1 MQNISRHISQDI
13 PLFHCDDCQTNPDDP
28 PIWYFQFFV
37 KSLDSISFFCS
48 LQVWVHGLPDYFDRN
63 CLGLSYIWLCK
74 FSCKKNNCLLVLYMV
89 FLLFKTI
96 GCLFYIRLCKFSS
109 FLKQLVV
116 NFENILQVLK
126 PLLGPFLARSVM
138 PPINAIL
145 DKYCIW
151 SHLYLITSCFFLHCV
166 SYIFTVTINMMI
178 PGLPQQVFHPFLM
191 IATYFHHQ
199 QFHWHDHKK
208 TIITLD
214 MDRLL
219 DLWFFNLLLYVLV
232 IAAFATFL
240 ILDTKVVALD

>member
-1 MQNISRHISQDI
+1 M
-13 PLFHCDDCQTNPDDP
+13 
-28 PIWYFQFFV
+28 
-37 KSLDSISFFCS
+37 
-48 LQVWVHGLPDYFDRN
+48 
-63 CLGLSYIWLCK
+63 
-74 FSCKKNNCLLVLYMV
+74 
-89 FLLFKTI
+89 
-96 GCLFYIRLCKFSS
+96 
-109 FLKQLVV
+109 
-116 NFENILQVLK
+116 LQVLK

-151 SHLYLITSCFFLHCV
+151 SHLYLITSSTSIVFDHTLLFSSLCFLH
-166 SYIFTVTINMMI
+166 
-178 PGLPQQVFHPFLM
+178 FHCYHKHDDSWLASTSIWSVPSILSQEYWNFHFLHLM

-199 QFHWHDHKK
+199 HFHWHDHKK

>member
-74 FSCKKNNCLLVLYMV
+74 FSC
-89 FLLFKTI
+89 
-96 GCLFYIRLCKFSS
+96 
-109 FLKQLVV
+109 FLKQLVS
-116 NFENILQVLK
+116 NFENMLQVLK

-151 SHLYLITSCFFLHCV
+151 SHPRQVLITPCLFLHCV
-166 SYIFTVTINMMI
+166 SY
-178 PGLPQQVFHPFLM
+178 VFISCTFLM

-199 QFHWHDHKK
+199 HFHWHDHKK
-208 TIITLD
+208 IITLD